1 MMSERIGQ
9 IFHNIKIL
17 ALSNTKSL
25 KCHTRLTYTLT
36 CHNVFQF
43 FVDYERRTGIAA
55 IVLKSD
61 QPYKHV
67 VDFVP
72 SYAQPRFVRIVV
84 GQSVASYLCL
94 SSV

>member
-36 CHNVFQF
+36 CHNIFQF
-43 FVDYERRTGIAA
+43 FVDYEGRTGMAA

-61 QPYKHV
+61 RPYKHI
-67 VDFVP
+67 VDLLP
-72 SYAQPRFVRIVV
+72 NYAQPRFVRIMVR
-84 GQSVASYLCL
+84 QSVASYLCL